1 MSAGAA
7 VTECSAS
14 SRRRRDEEQDAS
26 SPASQQLWM
35 PAAATQST
43 EVCVRTVL
51 RHVRQGARKRQVS
64 LTDCC
69 VVSLCLSFF
78 VCVCVC
84 NTGIEEMH
92 LQSINRLACT
102 QKLTD
107 NMWTPI
113 TVYVRLKRRKICQ
126 LYVGFECPGVSSL
139 LVKYESYT
147 VVFIARQHTD
157 ARMRNI
163 DIAILSVCLSV
174 RPSVCLSVCPWHA
187 GIVWKRLN
195 IMSVFSLY
203 GSLFIP
209 V

>member
-1 MSAGAA
+1 MN
-7 VTECSAS
+7 AS
-14 SRRRRDEEQDAS
+14 SSNSVDRSLRTDG
-26 SPASQQLWM
+26 
-35 PAAATQST
+35 ST
-43 EVCVRTVL
+43 TCTSRCTKTSGITDWL
-51 RHVRQGARKRQVS
+51 LCCVS
-64 LTDCC
+64 LSLFLC
-69 VVSLCLSFF
+69 VC